1 MTADVGSTV
10 QFNCSYSGHPLSIDW
25 YHNAKPL
32 YYLDNR
38 MRLINKNVL
47 VISKVQRQDRGVYQ
61 CIVRNDRD
69 SQQASTILD
78 LGGESIKSDLL
89 MIHQTT
95 AMHLVR
101 KWEKAT
107 LTFCL
112 HFFV

>member
-1 MTADVGSTV
+1 MRCHLRPDLNRPKKKSAPLFAEIIPNEVTADVGSTI

-38 MRLINKNVL
+38 MRLINKNIL

-78 LGGESIKSDLL
+78 LGGK
-89 MIHQTT
+89 
-95 AMHLVR
+95 
-101 KWEKAT
+101 
-107 LTFCL
+107 F
-112 HFFV
+112 